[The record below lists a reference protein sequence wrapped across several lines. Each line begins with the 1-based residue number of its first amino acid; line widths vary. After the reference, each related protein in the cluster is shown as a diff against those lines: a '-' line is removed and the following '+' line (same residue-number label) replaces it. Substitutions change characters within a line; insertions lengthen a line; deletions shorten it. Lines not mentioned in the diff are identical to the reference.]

1 VRITSIECIP
11 VGWPVEGE
19 LRWGRMAVRR
29 KGAPLIRVT
38 TDEGV
43 EGIGEAGFSIEF
55 FRSVSVIV
63 EGILTPALLGENP
76 LDVERLWRK
85 MVELT
90 HLWGRRGMET
100 YAVSGVEIALWDIVG
115 KVAGLPIH
123 RLLGTYQE
131 SVPAYAAP
139 SLRPPDEVGRD
150 CERAVQRGFRAVKL
164 RTGLDP
170 ETDVEIVRIARC
182 TVGDGVALM
191 VDGNSAYDLP
201 TAVRLASRFGEYG
214 IEFLEEPLKTSSL
227 PAYIHDHKELAG
239 RISIPLAGGECLFT
253 HWEFAE
259 LVGSRAFAV
268 VQPDCTGSGGIGVV
282 KKIGAMADAA
292 GLRCI
297 PHIACSSGTGVGFAA
312 ALQVIASLPN
322 CPWIEY
328 DAYEDPVGAKLLKEG
343 FSLVDGKVHVPM
355 RPGLGL
361 EIDEERLKTL
371 RLDR

>member
-1 VRITSIECIP
+1 VRIKSIECIP

-38 TDEGV
+38 TDDGV

-55 FRSVSVIV
+55 FRSVSVIL
-63 EGILTPALLGENP
+63 EGTLVPALLDENP

-85 MVELT
+85 MMDLT

-115 KVAGLPIH
+115 KVAGMPIH

-131 SVPAYAAP
+131 SIPAYAAP
-139 SLRPPDEVGRD
+139 SLRLPVEVARD
-150 CERAVQRGFRAVKL
+150 CEKAIQRGFRAVKL

-170 ETDVEIVRIARC
+170 VADVEIVRTARQ
-182 TVGDGVALM
+182 TVGDRVALM
-191 VDGNSAYDLP
+191 VDGNSAYDLA
-201 TAVRLASRFGEYG
+201 TAVRLASRFGEDG
-214 IEFLEEPLKTSSL
+214 IEFLEEPLKTNSL
-227 PAYIHDHKELAG
+227 PAYIHEHAELAR

-259 LVGSRAFAV
+259 LVNSRAFAIL
-268 VQPDCTGSGGIGVV
+268 QPDCTGSGGIGVV
-282 KKIGAMADAA
+282 KKIAAMGDAA
-292 GLRCI
+292 GLKCI

-328 DAYEDPVGAKLLKEG
+328 DAYEDPIGGKLLKNG
-343 FSLVDGKVHVPM
+343 FSLVDGKVHVPTG
-355 RPGLGL
+355 PGLGV
-361 EIDEERLKTL
+361 EIDEGRLKAV
-371 RLDR
+371 RLDQ

>member
-1 VRITSIECIP
+1 VRIVSVECIP

-19 LRWGRMAVRR
+19 LRWGQMAVRR

-38 TDEGV
+38 TDEGAQ
-43 EGIGEAGFSIEF
+43 GIGEAGFSIEF

-63 EGILTPALLGENP
+63 EGILAPALLGENP

-85 MVELT
+85 MVGLT

-115 KVAGLPIH
+115 KVAGMPIH

-139 SLRPPDEVGRD
+139 SLRPPGEVGRD
-150 CERAVQRGFRAVKL
+150 CEAILRRGFRAVKL
-164 RTGLDP
+164 RTGLGP
-170 ETDVEIVRIARC
+170 EIDVEIVRTARR
-182 TVGDGVALM
+182 TVGDGVGLM
-191 VDGNSAYDLP
+191 VDGNSAYDLA
-201 TAVRLASRFGEYG
+201 TAVRLVPRFAECG
-214 IEFLEEPLKTSSL
+214 IEFLEEPLKTGSL
-227 PAYIHDHKELAG
+227 AAYVHDHRELAG
-239 RISIPLAGGECLFT
+239 KISIPLAGGECLFT

-268 VQPDCTGSGGIGVV
+268 LQPDCTGSGGIGVV

-322 CPWIEY
+322 CSWIEY
-328 DAYEDPVGAKLLKEG
+328 DAYEDPVGARLLRDG
-343 FSLVDGKVHVPM
+343 FPLVDGKVRVPM
-355 RPGLGL
+355 RPGLGV
-361 EIDEERLKTL
+361 EIDEGRLKTL